1 MQVFLFRPN
10 DQSARIQVQKSE
22 KTHLHPLSNKLLGL
36 MYSVQTPHARVVD

>member
-10 DQSARIQVQKSE
+10 DQSARIQVQ